1 MCIYIHIYIPESLC
15 RIPETNHD
23 IVNQLYF
30 SKLKGKKRKSGK
42 KKDWM
47 DPHQWCPA
55 FWISL
60 KTKITFLKNAF
71 GKEGKHFIFPSKS
84 KGLLWLPSL

>member
-42 KKDWM
+42 KKRLDGPTSM
-47 DPHQWCPA
+47 V
-55 FWISL
+55 
-60 KTKITFLKNAF
+60 
-71 GKEGKHFIFPSKS
+71 
-84 KGLLWLPSL
+84 PSLLDFTKN